1 MAALLSL
8 RNVISEAEGSAMRT
22 QIVLSAA
29 GIGQMSVLA
38 RTGLPL
44 TRFRLAARTLFLC
57 GEGMFGL
64 ALGDVCGDPLVSVIL
79 HAPGLHLANEGG

>member
-29 GIGQMSVLA
+29 GMGHLFWHGQA
-38 RTGLPL
+38 
-44 TRFRLAARTLFLC
+44 F
-57 GEGMFGL
+57 
-64 ALGDVCGDPLVSVIL
+64 
-79 HAPGLHLANEGG
+79 PGPQ